1 MTAFSYETTV
11 PVRFQ
16 DYDAMGHVNNAVYAT
31 YLEEARTTYLTDALG
46 VAPDDLSTVL
56 AHLEL
61 DFVSPLVD
69 EDVVTVGIGTG
80 DVGETSYAFHYE
92 LADDDGTVAT
102 GETVQ
107 VWVDPETGSAVPI
120 PDELRAA
127 LESHTDIPAE

>member
-16 DYDAMGHVNNAVYAT
+16 DLDAMGHVNNAVYAT
-31 YLEEARTTYLTDALG
+31 YLEEARTRYLSAVFG
-46 VAPDDLSTVL
+46 VDMADISTVL

-61 DFVSPLVD
+61 DFRSPLVE
-69 EDVVTVGIGTG
+69 EDSVTVGIGTG
-80 DVGETSYAFHYE
+80 DVGETSYTFHYE
-92 LADDDGTVAT
+92 LAGGDGTVAT

-127 LESHTDIPAE
+127 LESYTDVPAE